1 MGVGKRK
8 VGSDMSENR
17 LQLIKDRHTLLRKMQ
32 ERKVRMQVR
41 KELMDDIENEV
52 KGVSV
57 LKMKESLAT

>member
-1 MGVGKRK
+1 
-8 VGSDMSENR
+8 MSENR
-17 LQLIKDRHTLLRKMQ
+17 LQLIKERHTILRKMQ
-32 ERKVRMQVR
+32 ERKVRALVR